1 MGATGVP
8 RLDVEWCELVRR
20 SMRDVDQRGLAR
32 LDKSEL
38 LLARRCS
45 CTDQGMN
52 HVSLGG
58 LYAPACLG
66 CWRSRLSI

>member
-1 MGATGVP
+1 MGVTGVP
-8 RLDVEWCELVRR
+8 RLDAEWCELVRR

-45 CTDQGMN
+45 CINQGTN
-52 HVSLGG
+52 HVPLGG
-58 LYAPACLG
+58 LYAHACLG
-66 CWRSRLSI
+66 CWHSGLSI